1 MLLRNHFRCSCVSI
15 LLACAHLIYFET
27 LKKFFE
33 SFKFFLKVSNIFL
46 QLAKYNAI
54 RQRYKLDTQ
63 EPHKWLT
70 ATCREGYERQ
80 KKDDKTEKW
89 QEKRV
94 TRRKGSHR
102 LVNLIVRPQSHAQ
115 PWGRFLLFLSLF
127 PCNDKIFNYQLSI
140 VNYNSYLCTQY
151 YI

>member
-1 MLLRNHFRCSCVSI
+1 MLLRIHFIGLRTSNI
-15 LLACAHLIYFET
+15 IWNFEKIFWKLQIYFWKFQIFFCNLQNILRYGNAT
-27 LKKFFE
+27 NWIRRSHTNGLRQHVVRAMKDRKKM
-33 SFKFFLKVSNIFL
+33 
-46 QLAKYNAI
+46 
-54 RQRYKLDTQ
+54 T
-63 EPHKWLT
+63 
-70 ATCREGYERQ
+70 RQ

-89 QEKRV
+89 QEKRD
-94 TRRKGSHR
+94 TRRKWSHR

-115 PWGRFLLFLSLF
+115 LWGRFLLFLSLF